1 MDKKPHDLVRFNF
14 LINQLDSIHGEL
26 VELLKEYINMDIKKT
41 NIGTIIQNED
51 GDYFLKRSKKN
62 IQSLN
67 ELSKDDLIILIDYFM
82 EYEHQYLMDTL
93 KENS

>member
-62 IQSLN
+62 IQSLD
-67 ELSKDDLIILIDYFM
+67 ELSNDDLIILIDYFM

-93 KENS
+93 KENV

>member
-67 ELSKDDLIILIDYFM
+67 ELSNDDLIILIDYFM

>member
-67 ELSKDDLIILIDYFM
+67 ELSNDELITLIDYFM

>member
-62 IQSLN
+62 IQSLDGLSN
-67 ELSKDDLIILIDYFM
+67 DELITLIDYFM
-82 EYEHQYLMDTL
+82 KY
-93 KENS
+93 

>member
-82 EYEHQYLMDTL
+82 VYEHQYLMDTL
-93 KENS
+93 KENV

>member
-41 NIGTIIQNED
+41 NIGTVITA
-51 GDYFLKRSKKN
+51 
-62 IQSLN
+62 
-67 ELSKDDLIILIDYFM
+67 LSTFSPK
-82 EYEHQYLMDTL
+82 
-93 KENS
+93 

>member
-67 ELSKDDLIILIDYFM
+67 ELSNDDLIILIDYFM

-93 KENS
+93 KENV

>member
-51 GDYFLKRSKKN
+51 GDYFLKRSEKN

-93 KENS
+93 KENV

>member
-51 GDYFLKRSKKN
+51 GDYFLKRSKKK
-62 IQSLN
+62 IQLIN
-67 ELSKDDLIILIDYFM
+67 ELTKEELINLINYFI
-82 EYEHQYLMDTL
+82 E
-93 KENS
+93 

>member
-62 IQSLN
+62 IQSLDG
-67 ELSKDDLIILIDYFM
+67 LSNDDLIILIDYFM

-93 KENS
+93 KENV

>member
-93 KENS
+93 KENV

>member
-1 MDKKPHDLVRFNF
+1 MDKKPHDLIRFNF

-62 IQSLN
+62 IQSLD
-67 ELSKDDLIILIDYFM
+67 ELSNDDLIILIDYFM

-93 KENS
+93 KENV

>member
-1 MDKKPHDLVRFNF
+1 MNKERFN
-14 LINQLDSIHGEL
+14 LLVNQLDSIHGEL

-93 KENS
+93 KENA

>member
-62 IQSLN
+62 IQSLDGLSN
-67 ELSKDDLIILIDYFM
+67 DELITLIDYFM

-93 KENS
+93 KENV

>member
-1 MDKKPHDLVRFNF
+1 MDEKPHDLVRFNF

-93 KENS
+93 KENV

>member
-93 KENS
+93 KVNS

>member
-62 IQSLN
+62 IQSLDG
-67 ELSKDDLIILIDYFM
+67 LSNDDLIILIDYFM

>member
-1 MDKKPHDLVRFNF
+1 MDKKPHDLIRFNF

-93 KENS
+93 KENV

>member
-1 MDKKPHDLVRFNF
+1 
-14 LINQLDSIHGEL
+14 
-26 VELLKEYINMDIKKT
+26 MDIKKT

-93 KENS
+93 KENV

>member
-1 MDKKPHDLVRFNF
+1 MDKKPHDLVRFN
-14 LINQLDSIHGEL
+14 LLVNQLDSIHGEL

-67 ELSKDDLIILIDYFM
+67 ELSNDDLIILIDYFM

-93 KENS
+93 KENV

>member
-93 KENS
+93 KENA

>member
-14 LINQLDSIHGEL
+14 LINRLDSIHGEL

-67 ELSKDDLIILIDYFM
+67 ELSNDDLIILIDYFM

>member
-14 LINQLDSIHGEL
+14 LVNQLDSIHGEL

-93 KENS
+93 KENV

>member
-26 VELLKEYINMDIKKT
+26 VELLKECINMDIKKT

-93 KENS
+93 KENV

>member
-67 ELSKDDLIILIDYFM
+67 ELSKADLIILIDYFM

-93 KENS
+93 KENV

>member
-1 MDKKPHDLVRFNF
+1 
-14 LINQLDSIHGEL
+14 
-26 VELLKEYINMDIKKT
+26 MDIKKT

>member
-67 ELSKDDLIILIDYFM
+67 ELSNDDLIILIDYFM

-93 KENS
+93 KENA